1 MSFIHAAFLAAGLAI
16 AVPWLLHLTRKRKYL
31 RIRLGSL
38 QFLDPVVRDRHRM
51 SRVEQW
57 PLLIVRCLAVLLL
70 ALVFA
75 RPFFPKPSPAPPA
88 AGESVILLDASGSV
102 TEKQADAI
110 RKQAAE
116 AIRTLPKSTKAVIA
130 MVSDKV
136 EIIPSLDAYQPIP
149 GSPGGFSQAVD
160 WVVDR
165 AASAPDTMAAV
176 HWFTDLQ
183 KSPLP
188 ASPSRLWP
196 SGLEVKIH
204 PVLPPTDKNIAVEQI
219 DLLTPF
225 GGDRWEI
232 EARVRV
238 YGMPGTEPLNLA
250 LTTQEGK
257 QVTTTAPPEGGTAHF
272 EWEGKSKDG
281 LLTGKVSVIRAGDSW
296 PADDARAFA
305 FPTQEPKRVALV
317 DGDPGD
323 SPFLSET
330 YFLEKAL
337 HASAAGKALSPFRA
351 TVSPKMPKVEE
362 RVDVIALCNIAGL
375 SPANVRLLQTHLEA
389 GTGLVYFM
397 GNNTRATSFPAAA
410 AAGIFPKGL
419 QISREPAH
427 AFLRRSDLTSP
438 ILSGMNAESV
448 RALGLVALTH
458 AYTWPADPEW
468 KNVMEFEDA
477 SPLLA
482 VSTRQKIAV
491 FAHPANREG
500 SDLPL
505 DQSFVPLIQGI
516 FAHLAASPEAAKKA
530 ATVSTTVPGLDERRA
545 PGLYEDEGRISLVTA
560 DITESDIANAD
571 EKTFREVLGLP
582 ALDAPAAE
590 LAPPDKSTDS
600 THQREG
606 EVWPWIL
613 ALLLTLLILES
624 GLAARRIRQTATP
637 DAHVH

>member
-16 AVPWLLHLTRKRKYL
+16 AIPWLLHLTRKRKYL

-38 QFLDPVVRDRHRM
+38 QFLSPVVRDRHRM
-51 SRVEQW
+51 SRIEQL
-57 PLLIVRCLAVLLL
+57 PLLIARCLAVLLL

-75 RPFFPKPSPAPPA
+75 RPFFPKPSPAPPV
-88 AGESVILLDASGSV
+88 AGESVILLDASGSI
-102 TEKQADAI
+102 TAKQADAI

-116 AIRTLPKSTKAVIA
+116 AIRSLPDSTRPVLA

-136 EIIPSLDAYQPIP
+136 EIIASLDAYQPIP

-160 WVVDR
+160 WIVDR
-165 AASAPDTMAAV
+165 ATSAPDTMATV

-183 KSPLP
+183 RSPLP
-188 ASPSRLWP
+188 VAPSRLWP

-204 PVLPPTDKNIAVEQI
+204 PVLPPTDRNIAVEQI

-250 LTTQEGK
+250 LTTNDGQ
-257 QVTTTAPPEGGTAHF
+257 QVTTTAPAEGGTAHF
-272 EWEGKSKDG
+272 SWEGKSKDG
-281 LLTGKVSVIRAGDSW
+281 LLTGKVSVIRTGDSW

-305 FPTQEPKRVALV
+305 FPTQEPKRVMLV

-351 TVSPKMPKVEE
+351 TVSPKLPTANE

-375 SPANVRLLQTHLEA
+375 NAANGRLLQTHLTE
-389 GTGLVYFM
+389 GTGLVFFL
-397 GNNTRATSFPAAA
+397 GDQTRATSFSGATTL
-410 AAGIFPKGL
+410 GLFPKGL
-419 QISREPAH
+419 QVFREPTH

-438 ILSGMNAESV
+438 ILTGMTAESV
-448 RALGLVALTH
+448 RALGLVALNR
-458 AYTWPADPEW
+458 AFTWPADPEW

-477 SPLLA
+477 SPLLT
-482 VSTRQKIAV
+482 VSTKHKIAI

-505 DQSFVPLIQGI
+505 DQSFVPLVQGI
-516 FAHLAASPEAAKKA
+516 FAHLSASSATAKKA
-530 ATVSTTVPGLDERRA
+530 TTVSNTTPGYEERRA
-545 PGLYEDEGRISLVTA
+545 PGLHESEAGITVITA
-560 DITESDIANAD
+560 DVTESDIANAD

-582 ALDAPAAE
+582 VLDAPAAS
-590 LAPPDKSTDS
+590 LAPPDKTDDS

-606 EVWPWIL
+606 ELWPWIL
-613 ALLLTLLILES
+613 AALLALLILES
-624 GLAARRIRQTATP
+624 GLAARRIRQPATP

>member
-16 AVPWLLHLTRKRKYL
+16 AIPWLLHLTRKRKYL

-38 QFLDPVVRDRHRM
+38 QFLSPVVRDRHRM

-57 PLLIVRCLAVLLL
+57 PLLIARCLAVVLL
-70 ALVFA
+70 ALVFS
-75 RPFFPKPSPAPPA
+75 RPFFPKPSPPPPV
-88 AGESVILLDASGSV
+88 AGESIILMDASGSI
-102 TEKQADAI
+102 TEKQAEAI
-110 RKQAAE
+110 RKQVAE
-116 AIRTLPKSTKAVIA
+116 TIRSLPDSTKPVLA

-136 EIIPSLDAYQPIP
+136 EIITSPDAYQPIP

-160 WVVDR
+160 WIVDR
-165 AASAPDTMAAV
+165 AASAPDTMATV

-183 KSPLP
+183 RSPLP
-188 ASPSRLWP
+188 AAPSRLWP
-196 SGLEVKIH
+196 SGLDVKIH
-204 PVLPPTDKNIAVEQI
+204 PVLPPTDRNIAVEQI

-250 LTTQEGK
+250 LTTQDGK
-257 QVTTTAPPEGGTAHF
+257 QITTTVPAEGGAAHF
-272 EWEGKSKDG
+272 SWEGQSKDG
-281 LLTGKVSVIRAGDSW
+281 LLTGKISVIRNGDSW
-296 PADDARAFA
+296 PADDTRAFA
-305 FPTQEPKRVALV
+305 FPTREPKRVILV

-351 TVSPKMPKVEE
+351 TVSPKLPTEGE
-362 RVDVIALCNIAGL
+362 RFDVIALCNIAGL
-375 SPANVRLLQTHLEA
+375 TPANARLLQTHLTK
-389 GTGLVYFM
+389 GTGLVFFL
-397 GNNTRATSFPAAA
+397 GNQTQAISFPAAA
-410 AAGIFPKGL
+410 AAGIFPKDL
-419 QISREPAH
+419 RKFAEPAP
-427 AFLRRSDLTSP
+427 AFLRRSELTSP
-438 ILSGMNAESV
+438 ILSGMTAESV
-448 RALGLVALTH
+448 RSLGLVALTR
-458 AYTWPADPEW
+458 AFTWPADPAW
-468 KNVMEFEDA
+468 KNVMEFDDQ

-482 VSTRQKIAV
+482 VSTKDKIAIIT
-491 FAHPANREG
+491 HPANREG

-516 FAHLAASPEAAKKA
+516 FSHLSASTDAGKKA
-530 ATVSTTVPGLDERRA
+530 STISNIVPGHEDRRA
-545 PGLYEDEGRISLVTA
+545 PGLYENEAGFTVVTA
-560 DITESDIANAD
+560 DVNESDIANAD

-582 ALDAPAAE
+582 ALNAPAAS
-590 LAPPDKSTDS
+590 LAPPEKADDS

-606 EVWPWIL
+606 ELWPWIL
-613 ALLLTLLILES
+613 ALLLALLILES
-624 GLAARRIRQTATP
+624 GLAARRIRQPASP

>member
-16 AVPWLLHLTRKRKYL
+16 AIPWLLHLTRKRKYL

-38 QFLDPVVRDRHRM
+38 QFLSPVVRDRHRM
-51 SRVEQW
+51 SRIEQL
-57 PLLIVRCLAVLLL
+57 PLLIARCLAVLLL

-75 RPFFPKPSPAPPA
+75 RPFFPKPSPAPPV
-88 AGESVILLDASGSV
+88 AGESVILLDASGSI

-116 AIRTLPKSTKAVIA
+116 AIRTLPDSTKPVIA

-136 EIIPSLDAYQPIP
+136 EIIASLDSYQPVP

-165 AASAPDTMAAV
+165 AASAPDTMATV

-183 KSPLP
+183 RSPLP
-188 ASPSRLWP
+188 TAPSRLWP
-196 SGLEVKIH
+196 SGLDVKIH
-204 PVLPPTDKNIAVEQI
+204 PVLPPTDRNIAVEQV

-225 GGDRWEI
+225 GGDRWEV

-238 YGMPGTEPLNLA
+238 YGMPGTAPLNLA
-250 LTTQEGK
+250 LTTQDGK
-257 QVTTTAPPEGGTAHF
+257 QVTTTAPAEGGTAHF
-272 EWEGKSKDG
+272 NWEGNSKDG
-281 LLTGKVSVIRAGDSW
+281 LLTGRISVIRAGDSW
-296 PADDARAFA
+296 PADDSRSFA
-305 FPTQEPKRVALV
+305 FPTREPKRVTLV

-351 TVSPKMPKVEE
+351 TVSPKLPTAEE
-362 RVDVIALCNIAGL
+362 RVDVIALCNVAGL
-375 SPANVRLLQTHLEA
+375 TPANARLLQTRLTEGA
-389 GTGLVYFM
+389 GLVFFL
-397 GNNTRATSFPAAA
+397 GNHTRTTSFPSFAAL
-410 AAGIFPKGL
+410 GFFPQSFRIL
-419 QISREPAH
+419 PEPAP
-427 AFLRRSDLTSP
+427 AFLRRSDLTNP
-438 ILSGMNAESV
+438 ILSGMTAESV
-448 RALGLVALTH
+448 RSLGLVALTR
-458 AYTWPADPEW
+458 AFTWPADPEW
-468 KNVMEFEDA
+468 KNVMEFDDA

-482 VSTRQKIAV
+482 VSTKHKIAI
-491 FAHPANREG
+491 FTHPANREG

-516 FAHLAASPEAAKKA
+516 FAHLSASTDAGKNA
-530 ATVSTTVPGLDERRA
+530 ATISHVVPGYEERRT
-545 PGLYEDEGRISLVTA
+545 PGLYEGEGGLTVITA
-560 DITESDIANAD
+560 DVTESDIANAD

-582 ALDAPAAE
+582 ALDAPAASLVSPE
-590 LAPPDKSTDS
+590 KADDS

-606 EVWPWIL
+606 ELWPWIL

-624 GLAARRIRQTATP
+624 GLAARRIRQPATP